1 MALLIVIL
9 SFGVTMLL
17 CELWDIVNDKTK
29 YSSKLTKIKNI
40 IVDFVCIFLMVW
52 LEFYYIAIKTNALKN
67 NDFLRAFSYNTI
79 K

>member
-1 MALLIVIL
+1 MNIGIMALLIVIL

-52 LEFYYIAIKTNALKN
+52 LEFYFITL
-67 NDFLRAFSYNTI
+67 LL
-79 K
+79 